1 MNVFSTKSPVFVLAR
16 KELSILFNS
25 AATYVIC
32 VVFFLISGWLFVSP
46 LFQVNVSTL
55 DTFLRPMPL
64 IFTFLIPALTM
75 RSFSE
80 EFRAGTIEYLAT
92 LPIKDSEIVIAKYLA
107 AMGLIGILLGFT
119 LIYPVVLLIIGRPDP
134 GQMLGG
140 YISLL
145 GLGSFFAA
153 VGLWASSMTRNQVV
167 AFIMGFFV
175 CFIFFLL
182 NHMAD
187 FAPELLGSILR
198 ACSVDGHF
206 DAMARGVLDSRD
218 LLYWASG
225 TGFFLAACLAAVH
238 SRRWR

>member
-1 MNVFSTKSPVFVLAR
+1 MNRHSPVAVLAQ

-46 LFQVNVSTL
+46 LFQINESTL
-55 DTFLRPMPL
+55 DTFLKPMPL

-75 RSFSE
+75 RSFAE

-92 LPIKDSEIVIAKYLA
+92 LPVKDSEIVLAKYLA

-119 LIYPVVLLIIGRPDP
+119 LIYPLVLMIVGRPDP
-134 GQMLGG
+134 GQMMGG
-140 YISLL
+140 YISLV

-153 VGLWASSMTRNQVV
+153 IGLWASSMTRNQVV
-167 AFIMGFFV
+167 AFIVSFFV

-182 NHMAD
+182 SHIAD
-187 FAPELLGSILR
+187 FVPGLLGSFLR
-198 ACSVDGHF
+198 AWSVEGHF
-206 DAMARGVLDSRD
+206 DALARGVLDSQD

-225 TGFFLAACLAAVH
+225 TCFFLAACLAAVH